1 MARRSLIHGRF
12 DDSEEEPMG
21 GLANLVDIMLVFACG
36 LIAALA
42 VRFGAVPEQQ
52 RPSGGQEVVQGTEMP
67 DLPQGIGEAG
77 SGYQSVGTVYRDP
90 QTGKLILVGEQN
102 P

>member
-1 MARRSLIHGRF
+1 
-12 DDSEEEPMG
+12 MG

-42 VRFGAVPEQQ
+42 VRYGALPEQQ
-52 RPSGGQEVVQGTEMP
+52 QPSGGQEVIQGTEMP
-67 DLPQGIGEAG
+67 DLPRGIGEAG

-90 QTGKLILVGEQN
+90 QTGKLILVGEQT

>member
-1 MARRSLIHGRF
+1 
-12 DDSEEEPMG
+12 MG

-42 VRFGAVPEQQ
+42 VRYNALPEQQ
-52 RPSGGQEVVQGTEMP
+52 PSGGREVIQGTEMP
-67 DLPQGIGEAG
+67 DLPQGVGEAG

-90 QTGKLILVGEQN
+90 QTGKLILVGEQT